1 MRSFFAL
8 VWNEHDPAAS
18 HRAASL
24 QRAIHQQTGPETHSV
39 EQDGFVLH
47 DVSCPPIGHPFVD
60 LGSKGKSQAGAIF
73 GTLFRKT
80 DDPHAATPVANLDA
94 QSLAAIR
101 HSGGRAL
108 LARYWGTYVAFLRA
122 SEGFTVIADPA
133 ASIPCYYT
141 EQSGVYVIF
150 SNLEKCGF
158 LDRSGFSINEAFI
171 AALLA
176 YDKIQNGDTGLN
188 EVGELLGGQRLL
200 ITPGGTRIEP
210 LWDPR
215 DIALAGFD
223 PPGAEAA
230 RLLRQTV
237 TQVTGTWAG
246 ACKQV
251 TVSLSGGLDSSIVL
265 NSLAR
270 SGYGGRISAVHFRPE
285 SADGPEH
292 RYARAAADH
301 AGCDLLEIPV
311 APDAGLPAVDDHPLT
326 VRPNRQFL
334 APDLPGLL
342 PPLQAG
348 SGALFTGQGGDHLFR
363 VSSASTGFAD
373 FILQRGLTGEVSKIL
388 LETARLS
395 GRSIWSVLKETLP
408 HLVGRPHASAAM
420 AGLSGR
426 RTLVNQ
432 HAFHGLDPHLL
443 LPDWASHA
451 KGLPPAKFDQVS
463 TLVHMFQV
471 RDHVDAGGDRE
482 TVRPLMSEPLLDLC
496 LRLPAWTLSAGGVNR
511 GLARMAFQDIVP
523 ELVLKRTTK
532 GYAARF
538 YIDRVSA
545 HREVILSALATG
557 ELAARNL
564 ISPSEVRAF
573 GERDQYETQHSGSRL
588 LTYYGIEAWL
598 RAWVRETGRRA
609 ALPAQTREA

>member
-1 MRSFFAL
+1 MRSYIAL

-18 HRAASL
+18 HRASSL
-24 QRAIHQQTGPETHSV
+24 TRAIQEQTGPQTNRV

-47 DVSCPPIGHPFVD
+47 DVSCPPLERPFIV
-60 LGSKGKSQAGAIF
+60 LGSEGKSQAGAIF

-80 DDPHAATPVANLDA
+80 DEPHAAMPVARLDA

-101 HSGGRAL
+101 SSGGRAL
-108 LARYWGTYVAFLRA
+108 LARYWGTYVAFLKI
-122 SEGFTVIADPA
+122 SEGFAVIADPA

-141 EQSGVYVIF
+141 EQSGVFVIF
-150 SNLEKCGF
+150 SNLEKCRF
-158 LDRSGFSINEAFI
+158 LDRSGFSINEVFV

-188 EVGELLGGQRLL
+188 EIGELLGGQRLL
-200 ITPGGTRIEP
+200 ITPGGRRIDP

-215 DIALAGFD
+215 EIALAGFD
-223 PPGAEAA
+223 PPRHEGA

-237 TQVTGTWAG
+237 MQVTGTWAG

-251 TVSLSGGLDSSIVL
+251 AVSLSGGLDSSIVL
-265 NSLAR
+265 NCLAR
-270 SGYGGRISAVHFRPE
+270 SGYAGRISAVHFRPE

-292 RYARAAADH
+292 RYARAAAGH

-342 PPLQAG
+342 PPLQSG
-348 SGALFTGQGGDHLFR
+348 GGALFTGQGGDHLFR
-363 VSSASTGFAD
+363 VSTAPTAFAD
-373 FILQRGLTGEVSKIL
+373 FILQRGLSRDLSKIL
-388 LETARLS
+388 LETANLS
-395 GRSIWSVLKETLP
+395 GRSVWSVLKDTLP
-408 HLVGRPHASAAM
+408 RVAGRLHVSAAT

-432 HAFHGLDPHLL
+432 HAFEGLDPQLL
-443 LPDWASHA
+443 LPDWATHA
-451 KGLPPAKFDQVS
+451 NGLPPAKFDQVS

-471 RDHVDAGGDRE
+471 RDHVDSGGDRE

-511 GLARMAFQDIVP
+511 GLARLAFRDVVP
-523 ELVLKRTTK
+523 DLVLQRTTK

-573 GERDQYETQHSGSRL
+573 GERDQYDTQHSGSRL

-598 RAWVRETGRRA
+598 RAWVRETGKRA
-609 ALPAQTREA
+609 ALPAPTREA